1 MNTRRLEV
9 PAKQLRNACDPDKL
23 GFETTT
29 EVKPLP
35 GTIGQERAVSAME
48 LGLDIEAAGFNL
60 FVAGPVGSG
69 RNSALRKFLDRVAG
83 KRPPPGD
90 WGYVHNFKD
99 PAQPMAITLPCGMMR
114 QFARDMEDLVAGC
127 RAEIPKAFE
136 SEDYSHRI
144 EEVTKEI
151 GAKRQRIT
159 EQMEK
164 EAVAEGFAITA
175 GPTGI
180 TPVPIRNG
188 KPMTQEEFANLS
200 KEDQEEMKKRAETV
214 QHIVGHAL
222 ADLRRLQKEAV
233 EKAKQVDA
241 ELVRF
246 TLTPIIDELQS
257 TYSTFPAI
265 VDYLDQV
272 EADMVE
278 HLEMFKPTEE
288 QPAPSPMPQLGPREE
303 DTFVKYKV
311 NILVDNTECR
321 GAPVVFEHSPTYYNL
336 FGRID
341 YKARFG
347 ALATDLTM
355 VKAGALH
362 RANGGYI
369 VLQARDLLTSPL
381 SWESLKRTLRSRE
394 IRIENIGEQYSP
406 LPSATLRPQ
415 PVPFDAKIIIVGGP
429 DVMRLLEVYDEDFQ
443 RYFKVTADFD
453 YVMDRTPENMAKY
466 ASFIADQTKAHGLKP
481 FHKTAVAAIIDYSS
495 RLVQHQEKL
504 TTRFMD
510 ISDMLTEANY
520 WAAKDGAKA
529 VTGDHVKKAI
539 EQHRYR
545 ISLTEDR
552 LQELFDDGTIH
563 IATEGKT
570 VGQVN
575 GLAVMSDGFHT
586 FGKPSRITARIS
598 LGKGQVVNVERETK
612 LSGRIH
618 DKGFMILQGYIQG
631 KYGQDMPLSLTASIG
646 FEQTYSEVDGDSASS
661 TELYALLSELSGL
674 GIDQGIAVTGSV
686 NQAGEVQAIGGAIF
700 KIEGFYDVCK
710 AKGLTGKQGVMVP
723 KDNLRNLIL
732 KDEVV
737 EAVRKGKFHIWGVS
751 TIDEGIEVLTGVP
764 AGQRGKDRTFPKGS
778 VHYLVEQNLLEMA
791 KKARK
796 FEKALEDEKKAK
808 KKAKRAAKPKAR
820 KRATS

>member
-1 MNTRRLEV
+1 MSIRRLEV
-9 PAKQLRNACDPDKL
+9 SAKQLRNACDPDKL
-23 GFETTT
+23 GFETTDQ
-29 EVKPLP
+29 VKPLY

-60 FVAGPVGSG
+60 FVAGPTGSG
-69 RNSALRKFLDRVAG
+69 RNSALRRFLEQLAA

-99 PAQPMAITLPCGMMR
+99 PAQPMAVTLPCGLMR
-114 QFARDMEDLVAGC
+114 QFAHDMDDLVAGC

-144 EEVTKEI
+144 DEVTREI

-175 GPTGI
+175 GPASI
-180 TPVPIRNG
+180 TPVPLRNG
-188 KPMTQEEFANLS
+188 KPMTQEEFAGLS
-200 KEDQEEMKKRAETV
+200 EQEQEEMKKRAETV

-222 ADLRRLQKEAV
+222 ADLRRLQKDAAEQ
-233 EKAKQVDA
+233 AKKVDA

-257 TYSTFPAI
+257 TYSEFPII

-272 EADMVE
+272 ESDMVE
-278 HLEMFKPTEE
+278 HIEMFKPAEE
-288 QPAPSPMPQLGPREE
+288 QPSQSPMQQLGQREE
-303 DTFVKYKV
+303 DISVKFKV
-311 NILVDNTECR
+311 NVLVDNTECK
-321 GAPVVFEHSPTYYNL
+321 GAPVVFENNPTYYNL

-341 YKARFG
+341 YRARFG

-355 VKAGALH
+355 VKAGATH
-362 RANGGYI
+362 CANGGYL

-381 SWESLKRTLRSRE
+381 SWESLKRILRSKE

-415 PVPFDAKIIIVGGP
+415 AVPFNAKIIIVGGP
-429 DVMRLLEVYDEDFQ
+429 DIMRMLEVYDEDFQ
-443 RYFKVTADFD
+443 RFFKVTADFD
-453 YVMDRTPENMAKY
+453 YVMERTPENIAKY
-466 ASFIADQTKAHGLKP
+466 ASFIAEQSKAKNLKP
-481 FHKTAVAAIIDYSS
+481 FHKTAVAAVIDHSS

-510 ISDMLTEANY
+510 ISDLLTEANY
-520 WAAKDGAKA
+520 WASKDSAKA
-529 VTGDHVKKAI
+529 VTGDHVKKAV

-563 IATEGKT
+563 IATEGRT
-570 VGQVN
+570 AGQVN
-575 GLAVMSDGFHT
+575 GLAVMSDGNHT

-646 FEQTYSEVDGDSASS
+646 FEQTYSEIDGDSASS

-723 KDNLRNLIL
+723 KDNLKNIL
-732 KDEVV
+732 PRDDVV
-737 EAVRKGKFHIWGVS
+737 EAVRKGKFHVWGVS

-764 AGQRGKDRTFPKGS
+764 AGVHGNDGAYPKGT
-778 VHYLVEQNLLEMA
+778 VHYLVEQRLLDMA
-791 KKARK
+791 KKARQ
-796 FEKALEDEKKAK
+796 FEKSLEDEKSEKKPKKSAKAK
-808 KKAKRAAKPKAR
+808 VKAR
-820 KRATS
+820 RKGS

>member
-1 MNTRRLEV
+1 MSISRLEV
-9 PAKQLRNACDPDKL
+9 PAKQLRNTCDPEKL
-23 GFETTT
+23 GFETTAQ
-29 EVKPLP
+29 VKPLS
-35 GTIGQERAVSAME
+35 GTIGQERAVNAME

-60 FVAGPVGSG
+60 FVAGPTGSG
-69 RNSALRKFLDRVAG
+69 RNSALRIFLERIAG

-99 PAQPMAITLPCGMMR
+99 PAQPMAMTLPCGVMR
-114 QFARDMEDLVAGC
+114 RFAHDMDDLVAGC
-127 RAEIPKAFE
+127 HAEIPKAFE

-159 EQMEK
+159 AQMEK

-175 GPTGI
+175 GPAGI
-180 TPVPIRNG
+180 TPVPLRNG
-188 KPMTQEEFANLS
+188 KRMTQEEFAGIS
-200 KEDQEEMKKRAETV
+200 EQEQEEMKKRAETV

-222 ADLRRLQKEAV
+222 SDLRRLQKEAG
-233 EKAKQVDA
+233 EQAKKVDA

-257 TYSTFPAI
+257 TYSEFPVI

-278 HLEMFKPTEE
+278 HIEMFKPAEE
-288 QPAPSPMPQLGPREE
+288 QPSSSMPQLGPREE
-303 DTFVKYKV
+303 DVFVKYRV
-311 NILVDNTECR
+311 SVLVDNTECR
-321 GAPVVFEHSPTYYNL
+321 GAPVIFEHSPTYYNL

-341 YKARFG
+341 YKVRFG

-355 VKAGALH
+355 AKAGALH
-362 RANGGYI
+362 RANGGYL

-381 SWESLKRTLRSRE
+381 SWESLKRTLRSGE

-406 LPSATLRPQ
+406 LPTATLRPQ
-415 PVPFDAKIIIVGGP
+415 PVPFNAKIIIVGGP
-429 DVMRLLEVYDEDFQ
+429 DIMRYLQVYDEDFQ
-443 RYFKVTADFD
+443 RFFKVTADFD
-453 YVMDRTPENMAKY
+453 YVMERTPENMAKY
-466 ASFIADQTKAHGLKP
+466 ASFIAHQGKAHGLKP
-481 FHKTAVAAIIDYSS
+481 FHKTAVAAVIDHSS
-495 RLVQHQEKL
+495 RIVQHQDKL

-510 ISDMLTEANY
+510 ISDLLTEADY
-520 WAAKDGAKA
+520 WAAKESAKA
-529 VTGDHVKKAI
+529 VTGEHVKKAL

-552 LQELFDDGTIH
+552 MQEMFDDGTIH

-570 VGQVN
+570 AGQVN
-575 GLAVMSDGFHT
+575 GLAVMSDGSHT
-586 FGKPSRITARIS
+586 FGKPSRITARAS
-598 LGKGQVVNVERETK
+598 LGKGQVVNIERETK

-631 KYGQDMPLSLTASIG
+631 RYGQDMPLSLTASIG
-646 FEQTYSEVDGDSASS
+646 FEQTYSEIDGDSASS

-674 GIDQGIAVTGSV
+674 GINQGIAVTGSV

-710 AKGLTGKQGVMVP
+710 AKGLTGKQGVMLP
-723 KDNLRNLIL
+723 RDNLKNLVL
-732 KDEVV
+732 RDEVV
-737 EAVRKGKFHIWGVS
+737 EAVRKGKFHVWAVS

-764 AGQRGKDRTFPKGS
+764 AGQRGKDRAYPKGS
-778 VHYLVEQNLLEMA
+778 VHHLVEQRLFEMA
-791 KKARK
+791 KKVK
-796 FEKALEDEKKAK
+796 QFEKSLEDADKTPKKTKKTAKAK
-808 KKAKRAAKPKAR
+808 ARRKAK
-820 KRATS
+820 T